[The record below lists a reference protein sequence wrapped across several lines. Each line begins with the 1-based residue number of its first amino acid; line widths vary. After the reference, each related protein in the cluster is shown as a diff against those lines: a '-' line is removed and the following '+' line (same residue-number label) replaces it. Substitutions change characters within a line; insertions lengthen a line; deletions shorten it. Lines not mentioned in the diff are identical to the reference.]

1 MHDNISMSERQMSPP
16 SGPSAPPS
24 IADWLRI
31 GRQRLRGASD
41 SPRLDC
47 EVLLAHALT
56 VNRTAVH
63 ARSNEV
69 PGPRQAA
76 RFERLLAERERGR
89 PVAQIVGRKE
99 FRSLE
104 FEVTPDV
111 LIPRPETELLV
122 DRIHT
127 VLAAHDGAPHC
138 LDLGT
143 GCGAVAISLARLL
156 PGARITAAD
165 LSPASLA
172 VARRNAARL
181 APGRIRFVQGSWFS
195 PLDPAWRFDAIACNP
210 PYVET
215 GLTNQPPLNFEPR
228 VALDGGP
235 EGLRALR
242 DVIAG
247 APRRLAPGG
256 TLGVEHG
263 HRQGSAVRELMAA
276 AGLVEAATHRDLAG
290 LERVTQARKPT

>member
-1 MHDNISMSERQMSPP
+1 MSPP
-16 SGPSAPPS
+16 SGPATPPS

-31 GRQRLRGASD
+31 GRQRLLGASD

-47 EVLLAHALT
+47 EVLLAHALDM
-56 VNRTAVH
+56 NRAAVH
-63 ARSNEV
+63 ARPAEV
-69 PGPRQAA
+69 PGPRQAG

-89 PVAQIVGRKE
+89 PVAQIVGRRE
-99 FRSLE
+99 FHSLD
-104 FEVTPDV
+104 FEVTPEV

-122 DRIHT
+122 ERIHA
-127 VLAAHDGAPHC
+127 VLAAQGGAPRC

-143 GCGAVAISLARLL
+143 GCGAVAVALARLA
-156 PGARITAAD
+156 PDARIIATD
-165 LSPASLA
+165 LSAASLT
-172 VARRNAARL
+172 VARRNADRL
-181 APGRIRFVQGSWFS
+181 APGRIRFVQGSWYS

-215 GLTNQPPLNFEPR
+215 GLLNQPPLNFEPR
-228 VALDGGP
+228 AALDGGP

-263 HRQGSAVRELMAA
+263 HRQGAPVRELMAA
-276 AGLVEAATHRDLAG
+276 AGLAEAATRRDLAG
-290 LERVTQARKPT
+290 LERVTLACKPE